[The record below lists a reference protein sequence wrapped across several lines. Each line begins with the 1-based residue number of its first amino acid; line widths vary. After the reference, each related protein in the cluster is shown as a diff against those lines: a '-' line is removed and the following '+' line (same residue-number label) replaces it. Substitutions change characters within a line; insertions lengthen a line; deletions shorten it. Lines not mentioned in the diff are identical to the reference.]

1 MNIFKIE
8 SFPFWIEVC
17 LFLHFEVQRFVKPPT
32 VQRVAAL
39 SAGKSRDSVVSTT
52 TTNFALVC
60 CSSVGSAAN
69 VVVVVAFFF

>member
-8 SFPFWIEVC
+8 SFPFWIEVWF
-17 LFLHFEVQRFVKPPT
+17 FLHFEVQRFVKPPT